1 MRGDFMRELKFLFQ
15 ELGLLEAIASDPD
28 TPKSKTGLD
37 TPGYCSLWVA
47 DLMVDHDPRSGK
59 PYAFMS
65 SSFEKT
71 YPLVIW
77 ALKLHMADELFD
89 VPQANLTAVPLH
101 EAFSWAYAHFILE
114 DSLPAF
120 PSEKP
125 SEPHNLTR
133 QVLSY
138 AAIAA

>member
-1 MRGDFMRELKFLFQ
+1 MRELRFLFQ
-15 ELGLLEAIASDPD
+15 DSGLVEAVASDPD
-28 TPKSKTGLD
+28 IPKSKTGLD
-37 TPGYCSLWVA
+37 TPGYRSQWVA
-47 DLMVDHDPRSGK
+47 DLMVDYDPRSGK
-59 PYAFMS
+59 PYSFMS

-89 VPQANLTAVPLH
+89 VPQADLKAVPLH

-120 PSEKP
+120 PSEKL
-125 SEPHNLTR
+125 SEPRSLTR

-138 AAIAA
+138 AATVA

>member
-1 MRGDFMRELKFLFQ
+1 MRKLRVLFQ
-15 ELGLLEAIASDPD
+15 DFRLLQAIASGPD
-28 TPKSKTGLD
+28 IPKSKTGLD
-37 TPGYCSLWVA
+37 TPGYRSQWAA
-47 DLMVDHDPRSGK
+47 DPMVDHDPRSGK

-89 VPQANLTAVPLH
+89 VPQANLQAVPLH
-101 EAFSWAYAHFILE
+101 EAFSWAYAHFIME
-114 DSLPAF
+114 DSLPAS
-120 PSEKP
+120 PSEKL
-125 SEPHNLTR
+125 SEPRSLTH

-138 AAIAA
+138 AAAAA

>member
-1 MRGDFMRELKFLFQ
+1 MRELRFLFQ
-15 ELGLLEAIASDPD
+15 DSGLVEAVASDPD
-28 TPKSKTGLD
+28 IPKSKTGLD
-37 TPGYCSLWVA
+37 TPGYRSQWVA

-77 ALKLHMADELFD
+77 ALKLHMVDELFD
-89 VPQANLTAVPLH
+89 VPQANLKAVPLH

-120 PSEKP
+120 PSERLA
-125 SEPHNLTR
+125 EPRSLTS
-133 QVLSY
+133 QVLSH
-138 AAIAA
+138 AATAA

>member
-1 MRGDFMRELKFLFQ
+1 MRELRFLFQ
-15 ELGLLEAIASDPD
+15 DFGLLQAIASDPD
-28 TPKSKTGLD
+28 IPKSKTGLD
-37 TPGYCSLWVA
+37 TPGYRSQWVA

-77 ALKLHMADELFD
+77 ALKLHMADELFN
-89 VPQANLTAVPLH
+89 VPQANLMAVPLH
-101 EAFSWAYAHFILE
+101 KAFSWAYVHFILE
-114 DSLPAF
+114 DSLPTF
-120 PSEKP
+120 PSERP
-125 SEPHNLTR
+125 SEPRSLTR

-138 AAIAA
+138 AATAA